1 MAVCEQVA
9 VPGVLEHVAQP
20 KLPPTAP
27 TACQRIQSRVVFL
40 AEPLP
45 RLYEEPPLYGGWRMD
60 YIPSE
65 PTRSEFSVR
74 DKKGRALTSKIVI
87 PIAYISVSLEGSCF
101 ASSPVNPNLSR
112 SNNSGAIHRVVPFIR
127 PSTMVVLLVIS
138 SAIATSPKSAK
149 RARHSESIRM
159 LSLRDHSVLSP
170 IVQYIKN
177 SLP

>member
-9 VPGVLEHVAQP
+9 VPGILEHVAQP
-20 KLPPTAP
+20 KLPLTAP
-27 TACQRIQSRVVFL
+27 TACQRIPSRVVFL

-65 PTRSEFSVR
+65 PTRGEFSVR

-101 ASSPVNPNLSR
+101 ASLPVNPNLSGK
-112 SNNSGAIHRVVPFIR
+112 NNSGAIHRVVPFIL
-127 PSTMVVLLVIS
+127 PSRTVVLLVVS
-138 SAIATSPKSAK
+138 STIAASPKSAK
-149 RARHSESIRM
+149 RARHSESIRT
-159 LSLRDHSVLSP
+159 LTLRDHSVSLQ
-170 IVQYIKN
+170 IVQYVKN